1 MQKNPLS
8 TRAVKSA
15 VIKNTLQHPIVLY
28 PSVTGI
34 LAAVTGVMF
43 NFGSLPFLI
52 SAGGAV
58 TAIGGWLFEYFAR
71 QNKHSMA
78 YIAEI
83 TEDLN
88 REREQ
93 KIARLSS
100 ELENVQCIEG
110 VKQLELLKGKYRN
123 FEEILATKLAPTE
136 MTYSR
141 YLGIAEQVYL
151 AILDNLDKVYL
162 ALKSVSAVDP
172 EHLAAR
178 LQILEHNRSEQ
189 ADEERKTLGKRLEL
203 RQEQLDRA
211 TGFILANERALTELD
226 HVTAKIASVQMNKGR
241 ADLDL
246 EMAME
251 ELRRLA
257 DRADQYTR

>member
-8 TRAVKSA
+8 THSIKSA
-15 VIKNTLQHPIVLY
+15 VLKNTLQHPLVLY
-28 PSVTGI
+28 SSVTGV
-34 LAAVTGVMF
+34 LAAVTGVIF

-52 SAGGAV
+52 SAGGAA
-58 TAIGGWLFEYFAR
+58 TAFGSWLFEYFAR
-71 QNKHSMA
+71 QEKHSMD
-78 YIAEI
+78 YISEI
-83 TEDLN
+83 TEGLN
-88 REREQ
+88 REREE
-93 KIARLSS
+93 KIARLGL
-100 ELENVQCIEG
+100 ELEKVNCLDG

-123 FEEILATKLAPTE
+123 FEEILSTKLTPTE

-162 ALKSVSAVDP
+162 SLKSVSAVDP
-172 EHLAAR
+172 EHLIVR
-178 LQILEHNRSEQ
+178 LQKLERNHSDQ
-189 ADEERKTLGKRLEL
+189 AAEERKTLSRRLGL
-203 RQEQLDRA
+203 RQEQLNCA
-211 TGFILANERALTELD
+211 TNLILANEHALTELD

-246 EMAME
+246 DMAME

-257 DRADQYTR
+257 ERADQYAR